1 MADPKVLVLGATG
14 FIGGQVAHAC
24 LRRGWRVRG
33 LRRRAGAVGVLGAMP
48 IQWIDGDLSS
58 REQMALA
65 LDGVDNVFHVAGYY
79 PRGAAGT
86 AEHIRRGLYET
97 RAVLQAVKQVGVA
110 RLVYTSSQST
120 IGWPSPPGSR
130 PVDESDHYLPGS
142 LSASGYYEVKAA
154 MEQEVLN
161 AARDGLP
168 AVIVNPTAVFGPG
181 DVHLTTAR
189 LLVLAAKGVMRVS
202 VPATINVVDVRDV
215 AQAHVSVAEA
225 GTVGERYILGGA
237 NLSLRQFLTLAAN
250 IAGAPGPGLEIP
262 PSWLE
267 GMARLLGWF
276 PPLASAAGHLRALRL
291 WPAYDNRKARREL
304 GLQPRPIEDTLH
316 DAYRWLAET
325 RHVKLRRTMV

>member
-14 FIGGQVAHAC
+14 FIGGQVAKAC
-24 LRRGWRVRG
+24 AGRGWRVRG
-33 LRRRAGAVGVLGAMP
+33 LRRHVGAVGDLVATP
-48 IQWIDGDLSS
+48 IEWIDGDLSS
-58 REQMALA
+58 REQMTIA
-65 LDGVDNVFHVAGYY
+65 LDGVDTVFHVAGYY
-79 PRGAAGT
+79 PKGT
-86 AEHIRRGLYET
+86 ARVAEHIRRGLHET
-97 RAVLQAVKQVGVA
+97 RAVLGAVQQAGVT
-110 RLVYTSSQST
+110 RFIYTSSLST

-142 LSASGYYEVKAA
+142 LPASGYYEAKAA
-154 MEQEVLN
+154 MEQEVLK
-161 AARDGLP
+161 ASRDGLP

-189 LLVLAAKGVMRVS
+189 LLILAAKGVMRVS

-215 AQAHVSVAEA
+215 AQAHIRVAEA
-225 GTVGERYILGGA
+225 GTVGERYILGGT

-250 IAGAPGPGLEIP
+250 IAGAPGPSLEIP
-262 PSWLE
+262 LSWLE
-267 GMARLLGWF
+267 SMVRLFGWF